1 MESKLLPNQEPV
13 FKTGHLHVITLIFY
27 LLAMLSLASCTDECE
42 TTVTYTTQ
50 EPILLKRSDLVQA
63 VKSEPAQA
71 LATTGKIYAKD
82 RYVFVNEMYKGIH
95 VIDNS
100 NPAGP
105 KNIAFIN
112 IPGNVDMAI
121 RDNILYADAGPDLVA
136 LDISDPTQ
144 VTVKNHT
151 LNLFPNYTFTGAASN
166 PQASDLLTVGY
177 TTRIVTESR
186 PADCGSS
193 GTGWGGGGFLQNDAG
208 NFMNAA
214 NPNKSAGTT
223 GIGGSMA
230 RFTIT
235 GDYLYAVNPSSIQVV
250 DITQPASPVRGTN
263 VPTNWNTETIFP
275 YQDKLFLGTSSGML
289 IYDNSQPQQPKF
301 ISSISHF
308 FGCDPVVVDGNFAY
322 VTIRNGNECRT
333 GNSINQLEIIDIST
347 IQNPRRIKTYAMQNP
362 HGLGIDRETLFLC
375 EGDYGLKVFN
385 AQNVL
390 KIDENKLAHFKD
402 IHAFDVIPLGNTLLA
417 VGNDGLY
424 QYDYSNPKQIK
435 FLSKIPVT
443 KNH

>member
-1 MESKLLPNQEPV
+1 MEKKLLPTNAPD
-13 FKTGHLHVITLIFY
+13 FKTGHLHVITLVLY
-27 LLAMLSLASCTDECE
+27 LLGMLSLSSCTDECE

-50 EPILLKRSDLVQA
+50 EPVLLKRSDLVAA
-63 VKSEPAQA
+63 VKSEPGKA

-82 RYVFVNEMYKGIH
+82 QYVFVNELYKGIH
-95 VIDNS
+95 VINNS
-100 NPAGP
+100 NPAAP

-121 RDNILYADAGPDLVA
+121 RDNILYADAGPDLLA
-136 LDISDPTQ
+136 LDISDPAR

-151 LNLFPNYTFTGAASN
+151 LNLFPTFTFTGTAGN

-193 GTGWGGGGFLQNDAG
+193 GSGGFIDFVQNDTR
-208 NFMNAA
+208 NFASAA
-214 NPNKSAGTT
+214 SLNKSAGST
-223 GIGGSMA
+223 GTGGSMA

-235 GDYLYAVNPSSIQVV
+235 GDYLYAVNTSSIQVV
-250 DITQPASPVRGTN
+250 NITQPASPVRGSN
-263 VPTNWNTETIFP
+263 IPTSWNTETIFP

-301 ISSISHF
+301 ISAISHF

-322 VTIRNGNECRT
+322 VTVRNGTECRT
-333 GNSINQLEIIDIST
+333 GNNINQLEVIDIST
-347 IQNPRRIKTYAMQNP
+347 IQNPRRIKTYTMQNP

-375 EGDYGLKVFN
+375 EGDYGLKVFD

-390 KIDENKLAHFKD
+390 TIDQHKLAHFKD

-424 QYDYSNPKQIK
+424 QYDYSDPKNMK

-443 KNH
+443 KAQ